1 MQSLADARQI
11 LDIQKAV
18 HVYEISQCLHR
29 NRYAAVLQMF
39 GEEYWASVRRKFE
52 SYSDKVEIAHVAP
65 RAGREAASSQGLDEL
80 LPIFEVSESALIAS
94 NEFDAISEVLKKG
107 KKTLQRSYL
116 VAGKVDRT
124 IVSGAEMFRLA
135 VRNTANR
142 PSSISTASNRLCFL
156 KRYRKTGPNE
166 HESRVEMLSVLLQN
180 QRPVVQLLGGSS
192 QELVR
197 TIQVSPRLRL
207 LLEFPLMLGSQGLTE
222 PVWTLAWH

>member
-135 VRNTANR
+135 
-142 PSSISTASNRLCFL
+142 
-156 KRYRKTGPNE
+156 TGPNE

-197 TIQVSPRLRL
+197 TIQHP
-207 LLEFPLMLGSQGLTE
+207 GLKLA
-222 PVWTLAWH
+222 TLIDMHSWKDEQS